1 MRRRRA
7 VAFLV
12 GMTTVA
18 TACREV
24 SRANAGEKQK
34 AELTAREGRLTRAL
48 ANADA
53 ASAPGKPL
61 AKWILPAELLEVSGL
76 ALTGDGRLLA
86 HNDEQG
92 KVFVIDP
99 RRGVLLKTFTLGD
112 RGVRADFEGIA
123 TAGSDIYL
131 LASNGTVYQFQEG
144 ADGAAVQ
151 YKQLNS
157 RLGRECEF
165 EGVAIDPDSAWILL
179 PCKNVKKKGMR
190 DQLVIYRWHPERSDS
205 SALSML
211 TIPLEQVIG
220 PNGWKSL
227 HPSDITIDPATG
239 NYVLIA
245 SQEKALIELTP
256 AGDVVRS
263 IILPGNPRQPE
274 GVTISSDGILI
285 VSDEGTKGWGSITL
299 YKWPFAQSAASQ

>member
-1 MRRRRA
+1 VTA
-7 VAFLV
+7 A
-12 GMTTVA
+12 G
-18 TACREV
+18 TACREA
-24 SRANAGEKQK
+24 SRANAGEKQE
-34 AELTAREGRLTRAL
+34 AELTAREGRLAGAL
-48 ANADA
+48 AADGDRTR
-53 ASAPGKPL
+53 GKPL
-61 AKWILPAELLEVSGL
+61 ARWILPPELREVSGL
-76 ALTGDGRLLA
+76 ALTADGRLLA
-86 HNDEQG
+86 HDDEQG

-99 RRGVLLKTFTLGD
+99 RRGVLLKKFTLGD
-112 RGVRADFEGIA
+112 RGLRADFEGIA
-123 TAGSDIYL
+123 TAQSDIYL

-151 YKQLNS
+151 YTQLDS

-179 PCKNVKKKGMR
+179 PCKNVKMKGMR

-211 TIPLEQVIG
+211 TIPLDQVVG
-220 PNGWKSL
+220 SNGWKGL

-239 NYVLIA
+239 NYVLIS

-263 IILPGNPRQPE
+263 VNLPGKPRQPE
-274 GVTISSDGILI
+274 GVAISSDGLLI
-285 VSDEGTKGWGSITL
+285 VSDEGTKGSASITL
-299 YKWPFAQSAASQ
+299 YKWPFTPSAASQ